1 MITEVHPVRKL
12 FLILGLAIL
21 ASAQTGSTRVP
32 PDEMTFRALHQS
44 TDGSVIRLKGDVE
57 IATHSVI
64 LKCDEADYNRD
75 SHEVEARGTV
85 KVKLITEP

>member
-1 MITEVHPVRKL
+1 MRKL

-21 ASAQTGSTRVP
+21 ASAQTGSRSMP
-32 PDEMTFRALHQS
+32 PDEIRWTALEIS
-44 TDGSVIRLKGDVE
+44 TDGSGAHLKGDVE
-57 IATHSVI
+57 IVTHGVI

-75 SHEVEARGTV
+75 SQEIEARGTV